1 MPAIDD
7 RDIVIM
13 SDVHMSAG
21 YDARTGTFDRNE
33 DFFFD
38 GAFGRFLDHLVERR
52 RDSPRPWRLVILGD
66 FFDFLQVEL
75 EEEPGAGATSVEAS
89 VARLDR
95 IARGHH
101 KVFAGLARFIAAGH
115 HVDVVLGNHD
125 IELIWTPVQ
134 ARFREHLAGLG
145 TGKDIDL
152 QARVVF
158 HPWIVH
164 IPGVLYAEHGQQYD
178 GINSFAT
185 LISPFLPG
193 DDKALIELPIGSF
206 FVRYMFNYI
215 EQIDPF
221 ADNVKPHTRYIGWAL
236 RNHPV
241 LGLFSLY
248 KYAQL
253 LARSLP
259 KTSKLSEAEQRERR
273 EAYWQGVLESAS
285 VDIGLPVE
293 TLVAIDEMASI
304 PALSSLRSQLA
315 AMLVRP
321 LAPAAAVV
329 GGAVALHRAI
339 RHFPSRIQWTARA
352 LAFGGLLAWRER
364 NLLQPATDNSDYL
377 YARSKAIHELLTTTG
392 HEVPFYVFGH
402 THAAAHLRLGGE
414 DDSPHYFNTGTWTSI
429 VPDTYSLLASRENFT
444 FVEIVRTPGLDRLDP
459 QLLVWNDN
467 GARAE
472 PMPLFGPTVD
482 FRAKTIVRTVR
493 EKTMSAL

>member
-52 RDSPRPWRLVILGD
+52 RDSPRSWRLVILGD
-66 FFDFLQVEL
+66 FFDFLQVPL
-75 EEEPGAGATSVEAS
+75 DVEPGAGATSAEAS

-125 IELIWTPVQ
+125 IELIWPAVQ
-134 ARFREHLAGLG
+134 NRFREHLAGLG

-152 QARVVF
+152 LERVVF

-164 IPGVLYAEHGQQYD
+164 IPGILYAEHGQQYD

-185 LISPFLPG
+185 LMTPYLPDG
-193 DDKALIELPIGSF
+193 EQPLIELPIGSF

-221 ADNVKPHTRYIGWAL
+221 ADNVKPPTRYIGWAL
-236 RNHPV
+236 RKHPV
-241 LGLFSLY
+241 QGLYSLY
-248 KYAQL
+248 RYARL
-253 LARSLP
+253 FARSLP
-259 KTSKLSEAEQRERR
+259 KTSKLSESEQRERR
-273 EAYWQGVLESAS
+273 EKYWRHALEAAS
-285 VDIGLPVE
+285 SDIGLPAA

-304 PALSSLRSQLA
+304 PALSNLRSQLA

-321 LAPAAAVV
+321 LAPVAAVI
-329 GGAVALHRAI
+329 GGAVALHRSI
-339 RHFPSRIQWTARA
+339 RHFPTRFQWITRA
-352 LAFGGLLAWRER
+352 LALGGLLAWRER
-364 NLLQPATDNSDYL
+364 NLFQPAIDSSDYL
-377 YARSKAIHELLTTTG
+377 FARSKAIHDLLTTTG
-392 HEVPFYVFGH
+392 RQVPFYVFGH
-402 THAAAHLRLGGE
+402 THAAAHLRLGNE

-429 VPDTYSLLASRENFT
+429 VPDTYSLFASRENFT
-444 FVEIVRTPGLDRLDP
+444 FVEIALTPGLDRLDP

-467 GARAE
+467 GGRAE
-472 PMPLFGPTVD
+472 PMPLFGPGLQI
-482 FRAKTIVRTVR
+482 RAETIVRTVR
-493 EKTMSAL
+493 EKTMPAH